1 MPSSNPYTTAKIGG
15 KRRWVAGALG
25 LATLSIGGAF
35 GINALLNPT
44 LATAN
49 VSGDPVSIDMT
60 VRGDA
65 VPYQY
70 GVIELEVV
78 RTGGKISAV
87 NLIQAGTSGAE
98 WAVVPSMLVE
108 ATIQAQ
114 GSGFG
119 NISGAT
125 FTTEAYKQALNSAIS
140 KLS

>member
-1 MPSSNPYTTAKIGG
+1 MPSSNPYTNAKIGG
-15 KRRWVAGALG
+15 KRRWVAGALS

-35 GINALLNPT
+35 GINALLNPA
-44 LATAN
+44 LATSQVDGNSAN
-49 VSGDPVSIDMT
+49 TDKT
-60 VRGDA
+60 VRSDA

-78 RTGGKISAV
+78 RTAGKISAV
-87 NLIQAGTSGAE
+87 NLIQASTSGSQ
-98 WAVVPSMLVE
+98 WAVVPDMLVQ
-108 ATIQAQ
+108 ATLQAQ

-140 KLS
+140 QLD